1 MMHSQ
6 QKGKYMQ
13 KLIKFSGM
21 ALVFTLL
28 SGCVIAINDDDSSS
42 SNNKT
47 IQAQRHNQS
56 YISSLQSGASQQSI
70 RSNLGVPD
78 FSESFNKNGETIEVL
93 FYRTHHTHGDG
104 MTTKDE
110 CTALIFKAGVLTA
123 WGDKAYQQ
131 L

>member
-1 MMHSQ
+1 
-6 QKGKYMQ
+6 MQ
-13 KLIKFSGM
+13 NFMKFSGM
-21 ALVFTLL
+21 ALIFTLL
-28 SGCVIAINDDDSSS
+28 SGCVIAINDDESNS

-56 YISSLQSGASQQSI
+56 YISTLQVGARQESI
-70 RSNLGVPD
+70 RTSLGVPD
-78 FSESFNKNGETIEVL
+78 FTESFSKNGETIEVL

-110 CTALIFKAGVLTA
+110 CTALIFKAGILTA